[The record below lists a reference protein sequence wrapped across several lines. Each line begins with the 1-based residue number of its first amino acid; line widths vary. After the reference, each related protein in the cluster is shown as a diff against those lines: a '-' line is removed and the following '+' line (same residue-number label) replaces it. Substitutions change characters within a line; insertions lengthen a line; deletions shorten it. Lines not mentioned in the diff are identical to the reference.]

1 MGKLLHVAHMGI
13 QQTAIS
19 MKTKKVNIPYYTVS
33 VAYKVRTKE
42 QANELVRALNK
53 TYNDKVDK
61 WCNDPLELKKSL
73 KFIDTLA
80 KKA

>member
-1 MGKLLHVAHMGI
+1 MARQLHAAHTET

-19 MKTKKVNIPYYTVS
+19 MKNKKVKIPYYTVS
-33 VAYKVRTKE
+33 VSYKVRTKS
-42 QANELVRALNK
+42 QANELVRALNS
-53 TYNDKVDK
+53 TYDDKVDK